1 MNPIGSI
8 TNFPQGFANG
18 INVRGI
24 PLLQA
29 QPGFVWFLGN
39 GPALRR
45 DQHAGSDSNRGT
57 FNDPFGT
64 LNYAV
69 NTAAVGGRGDIICV
83 LPGHAETI
91 SSATIALLQASG
103 VAIVGL
109 GAGSLRPTFTFTTAT
124 TATIPVVGANISI
137 QNCLFVGNFLSI
149 ASVFTETDSSFTA
162 VFSGTTM
169 TASGVT
175 GTIYNG
181 ATVVGTGVLGNT
193 VVLNQLTGTT
203 GGAGTYTVSQSQTV
217 ASVSVTTSPTD
228 FSIDNCEFRDN
239 SSVLGFLVI
248 YTTSATANLSNRFSF
263 TRNVVNSLGTVSP
276 TTAIVTSVSQD
287 GWNLSDNFMVA
298 AKTNSDDPILLTTG
312 AGNMTALTMM
322 RNNTYRPNT
331 SSSAPCAVSSSATA
345 WSGVAALNSFGALPS
360 GTGIWIST
368 GTKLSLTQNFSRLT
382 NTADKSNTLNPVAV

>member
-1 MNPIGSI
+1 M
-8 TNFPQGFANG
+8 
-18 INVRGI
+18 
-24 PLLQA
+24 
-29 QPGFVWFLGN
+29 
-39 GPALRR
+39 
-45 DQHAGSDSNRGT
+45 
-57 FNDPFGT
+57 
-64 LNYAV
+64 
-69 NTAAVGGRGDIICV
+69 
-83 LPGHAETI
+83 
-91 SSATIALLQASG
+91 
-103 VAIVGL
+103 AIVGL

-298 AKTNSDDPILLTTG
+298 AKTSSDDPILLTTG